1 MGNPHWGE
9 VGGRKLGKNREV
21 QYGRKVERAAWKE
34 VGGGWAASWVS
45 RKHRRRIYTE
55 QKAKVVNS
63 IWGTEFIQFLDALAT
78 LHQDG
83 MKNRMNC
90 TRMI

>member
-21 QYGRKVERAAWKE
+21 WEKSGDSWKE
-34 VGGGWAASWVS
+34 VGGGRAASWVS